1 MDRPLVEEILS
12 SLEHLN
18 ILELKTLADAL
29 SEKYMSF
36 TVVDEAELRA
46 RKAREEAYW
55 TPWYALILVR
65 VNCRPEDKVTLIKKI
80 RELNCCGLKEGKEL
94 VENPEKLPFVLVKKY
109 DYPPDVRRSLQ
120 PIREEMEKLGAEF
133 DEDYNYGYFD

>member
-1 MDRPLVEEILS
+1 MGKPIVEEILS
-12 SLEHLN
+12 SLENLN

-36 TVVDEAELRA
+36 TVIDEAELRA

-65 VNCRPEDKVTLIKKI
+65 VNCRPENKIALIKKF
-80 RELNCCGLKEGKEL
+80 RALSCCGLKEGKEL
-94 VENPEKLPFVLVKKY
+94 VENPEKLPFVLVKKF

-120 PIREEMEKLGAEF
+120 PIREEMERLGAEF
-133 DEDYNYGYFD
+133 EEDYHYGYYD

>member
-36 TVVDEAELRA
+36 TVIDEAELKA

-65 VNCRPEDKVTLIKKI
+65 VNCRPEDKVALIKKI

-109 DYPPDVRRSLQ
+109 DYPPDVRRSLE